1 MPYRNTVEF
10 KVFGDYGLFT
20 DPLTKGGEKFSYQVP
35 TYEALKGV
43 LSSVYWKPT
52 FVWIIDEVRVM
63 RPIQTQRRGIRPIR
77 YEGGNDLAYYTYLKD
92 VEYQVRAH
100 FEWNENRPELVQ
112 DHNEHKHHNI
122 ARRMIDRGGRRDVYL
137 GCRECQAYVEP
148 CIFNEGIGA
157 YDDIGELSF
166 GMMFHGFTYAD
177 EAIHGEDQG
186 QMTVRFWRP
195 VMKHGII
202 AFPRPED
209 CETKRHIKPMTIKAF
224 GGELGN
230 FSPVE
235 AMERWDVI

>member
-20 DPLTKGGEKFSYQVP
+20 DPLT

-112 DHNEHKHHNI
+112 DRNEHKHHNI

-137 GCRECQAYVEP
+137 GMSGLC
-148 CIFNEGIGA
+148 GA
-157 YDDIGELSF
+157 LYF
-166 GMMFHGFTYAD
+166 
-177 EAIHGEDQG
+177 
-186 QMTVRFWRP
+186 
-195 VMKHGII
+195 
-202 AFPRPED
+202 
-209 CETKRHIKPMTIKAF
+209 
-224 GGELGN
+224 
-230 FSPVE
+230 
-235 AMERWDVI
+235 

>member
-112 DHNEHKHHNI
+112 DRNEHKHHNI

-148 CIFNEGIGA
+148 CIFNEGIG
-157 YDDIGELSF
+157 
-166 GMMFHGFTYAD
+166 MM
-177 EAIHGEDQG
+177 I
-186 QMTVRFWRP
+186 
-195 VMKHGII
+195 
-202 AFPRPED
+202 
-209 CETKRHIKPMTIKAF
+209 
-224 GGELGN
+224 LGN
-230 FSPVE
+230 FPLV
-235 AMERWDVI
+235 